1 MDSAARQGEENEWME
16 EWEAGLTAPS
26 NYLCLQRDVENVA
39 GVWKDFVIN
48 NTKPWEIWD
57 MPQDSTGTRVLPW
70 KLIVPYAD
78 MVSADAAV
86 AACLEY
92 GVPGCYLPWP
102 EQVIPMLCSRGWQ
115 QESIDMLEM

>member
-1 MDSAARQGEENEWME
+1 MRNYGGKEWTARQGEENEWME

-39 GVWKDFVIN
+39 GVWKDFVID

-70 KLIVPYAD
+70 KLIVRYGSMA
-78 MVSADAAV
+78 SAEAAV
-86 AACLEY
+86 AACNEA
-92 GVPGCYLPWP
+92 GVCGCYLPWP
-102 EQVIPMLCSRGWQ
+102 EQVIPMLCSKGW
-115 QESIDMLEM
+115 